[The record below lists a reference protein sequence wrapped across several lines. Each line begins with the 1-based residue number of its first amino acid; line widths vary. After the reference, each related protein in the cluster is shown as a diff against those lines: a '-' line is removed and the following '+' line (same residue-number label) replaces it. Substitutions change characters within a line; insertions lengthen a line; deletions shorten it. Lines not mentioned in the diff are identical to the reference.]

1 MKKITVNLKLI
12 KRKLTGK
19 KSRSKT
25 SKYVGMNIMAAITGI
40 VCGVI
45 AVCFR
50 FLVNVFT
57 DLFQVKINASLNSF
71 YPFHIIFLPAL
82 GGILS
87 GLLVYFF
94 AKEAK
99 GHGIPQVME
108 AFEMFGGMIRK
119 RIVAVKALSS
129 AVTIGSGGSAGREG
143 PIVQMGAGI
152 GSAFGQFFKLNVY
165 QTRILLSCGVAG
177 AVSATFDTPVGG
189 VLFAIELIIREFKT
203 KSFVPIVISSVFASL
218 TSKLFLSLIG
228 QKPELIFALPPY
240 NIVSNWEFLFY
251 IILGLICGG
260 IAFLYVKSVYLSED
274 IFGKMNFSEFLKP
287 AVGGLFTGIIGA
299 ILLVKTGHL
308 LVFGNGYDTINLL
321 MNARLS
327 LFVVASLVFLKIA
340 ATSFTIGSGG
350 SGGVFA
356 PSLVIGAMT
365 GGSLGIVLN
374 QAFPSITASF
384 QAYAIVGMAA
394 VFAGMSRATMTAIIM
409 VFEMTGNYNIIM
421 PLMLSCVISDIVA
434 IVTLKGSIYTIKL
447 KRRGVNIEHDM
458 EVNALETVKVEEV
471 MKIDVVTVNEDSSI
485 EDVEKLLKETGYGKF
500 PVVKDKHVTG
510 IITEKEM
517 ASVKDN
523 KSSKVS
529 DIMRREI
536 IEIYPDDTLE
546 DVLTKNEFRA
556 SPLYIVVS
564 RDEGAKFEGILTRS
578 DIFSAYREKKR
589 SLFKKNF

>member
-40 VCGVI
+40 VCGII

-108 AFEMFGGMIRK
+108 AFEMFGGKIRK

-228 QKPELIFALPPY
+228 QKPELIFTLPPY

-274 IFGKMNFSEFLKP
+274 VFGKMNFSEFLKP

-356 PSLVIGAMT
+356 PSLVIGAMA

-374 QAFPSITASF
+374 QVFPSITASF

-458 EVNALETVKVEEV
+458 EVNALETVTVEEV

-485 EDVEKLLKETGYGKF
+485 EDVEKLIIETGYGKF
-500 PVVKDKHVTG
+500 PVVKDNRVTG

-517 ASVKDN
+517 ASVKEN
-523 KSSKVS
+523 KSLKVS